1 MQAGELTVLGI
12 VYLFYSKER
21 SHLTAMTAFAIRS
34 EFPL

>member
-12 VYLFYSKER
+12 FYLFYSKER
-21 SHLTAMTAFAIRS
+21 SHLTALTAFAIRS